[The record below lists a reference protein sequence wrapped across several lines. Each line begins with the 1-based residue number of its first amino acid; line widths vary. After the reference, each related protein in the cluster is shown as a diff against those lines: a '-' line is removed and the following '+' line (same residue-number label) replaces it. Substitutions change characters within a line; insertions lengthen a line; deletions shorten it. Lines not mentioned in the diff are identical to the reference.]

1 MGGIMTTSK
10 QMKESFEYHLGMRR
24 VKTPPHV
31 LRQVWLFLRDLALV
45 TAFIAAAVYIGMTF
59 IPRMAVW

>member
-1 MGGIMTTSK
+1 MMATK
-10 QMKESFEYHLGMRR
+10 QTQESFEYRLGMRR

-31 LRQVWLFLRDLALV
+31 LRQALLFLRDLALV

>member
-1 MGGIMTTSK
+1 MTTSK

-24 VKTPPHV
+24 VKTPPYV
-31 LRQVWLFLRDLALV
+31 LRQAWLFVRDLALV
-45 TAFIAAAVYIGMTF
+45 TAIIAGLTYLALTF